1 MMNTTNL
8 GRLGE
13 AKVVAR
19 LTELGWY
26 PFTDP
31 SGKCPVDLVAWK
43 DGRLVSLQVKACN
56 SKPYGVSYSVQLRST
71 RPNRTGNAVKLFD
84 PASVDYLAVYL
95 QGDDLVC
102 FVPSGK
108 ISSGRQVSMNLER
121 APRSLYAYDFLEL

>member
-1 MMNTTNL
+1 MDTTDL

-13 AKVVAR
+13 AKVISR

-26 PFTDP
+26 PFVDP

-43 DGRLVSLQVKACN
+43 KGKLTSFQVKSCN
-56 SKPYGVSYSVQLRST
+56 TKPYGTSYCVSIRST
-71 RPNRTGNAVKLFD
+71 RPNRTGNTVKLLD
-84 PASVDYLAVYL
+84 PDSVDYLAVYL

-108 ISSGRQVSMNLER
+108 ISSGRQVSINLER
-121 APRSLYAYDFLEL
+121 DPRSFYVYDFMEL